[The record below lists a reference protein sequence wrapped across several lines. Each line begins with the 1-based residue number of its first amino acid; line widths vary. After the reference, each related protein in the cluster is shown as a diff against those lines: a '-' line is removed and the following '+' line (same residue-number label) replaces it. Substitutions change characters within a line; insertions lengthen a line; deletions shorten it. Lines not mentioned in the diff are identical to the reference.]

1 MNPVVSP
8 SQIRF
13 AYVRRTALQL
23 RACGRS
29 RQPSRSHSGALPQP
43 SRVYRIFAMNEL
55 IPLLLEGTWVTVQ
68 VTFFGSLLAIAAALI
83 AAFGRLSPI
92 APVRWLATAYIEIF
106 RGSSLL
112 VQLFWLYFVLP
123 MPPFNVSLSAF
134 NVAVIG
140 LGLNIGAYGAEVLRG
155 AIRSVHKGQFEACQ
169 ALNMTAWQRA
179 RRIILPQALLAA
191 IPPGTNLLIEL
202 LKNTSL
208 VSLITLSDLA
218 FRARQLDQATL
229 MTLEIFGL
237 ALVIYFVLA
246 QIINFSLRALERR
259 LNRGRIGGSLS

>member
-1 MNPVVSP
+1 M
-8 SQIRF
+8 
-13 AYVRRTALQL
+13 T
-23 RACGRS
+23 
-29 RQPSRSHSGALPQP
+29 
-43 SRVYRIFAMNEL
+43 EL
-55 IPLLLEGTWVTVQ
+55 LPLLLQGAWVTIQ
-68 VTFFGSLLAIAAALI
+68 ITFFGSLLAIVAALI
-83 AAFGRLSPI
+83 GALGRLSPI
-92 APVRWLATAYIEIF
+92 KPLRWLAIVYIEVF

-123 MPPFNVSLSAF
+123 MPPFNIAMSAF

-140 LGLNIGAYGAEVLRG
+140 LGLNIGSYGAEVLRG
-155 AIRSVHKGQFEACQ
+155 AIRSVHEGQYEACQ
-169 ALNMTAWQRA
+169 ALNMTAGQRL
-179 RRIILPQALLAA
+179 RRVILPQALLAA

-237 ALVIYFVLA
+237 ALVMYFVLA
-246 QIINFSLRALERR
+246 QIINFSMRTLERR
-259 LNRGRIGGSLS
+259 LARGRMRGGMS

>member
-1 MNPVVSP
+1 M
-8 SQIRF
+8 
-13 AYVRRTALQL
+13 T
-23 RACGRS
+23 
-29 RQPSRSHSGALPQP
+29 
-43 SRVYRIFAMNEL
+43 EL
-55 IPLLLEGTWVTVQ
+55 LPLLLQGAWVTVQ
-68 VTFFGSLLAIAAALI
+68 ITFFGSLLAIVAALI
-83 AAFGRLSPI
+83 GALGRLSPI
-92 APVRWLATAYIEIF
+92 KPLRWLAIVYIEVF

-123 MPPFNVSLSAF
+123 MPPFNIAMSAF

-140 LGLNIGAYGAEVLRG
+140 LGLNIGSYGAEVLRG
-155 AIRSVHKGQFEACQ
+155 AIRSVHEGQYEACQ
-169 ALNMTAWQRA
+169 ALNMTAGQRL
-179 RRIILPQALLAA
+179 RRVILPQALLAA

-237 ALVIYFVLA
+237 ALVMYFVLA
-246 QIINFSLRALERR
+246 QIINLSMRTLERR
-259 LNRGRIGGSLS
+259 LARGRMRGGMS

>member
-1 MNPVVSP
+1 
-8 SQIRF
+8 
-13 AYVRRTALQL
+13 
-23 RACGRS
+23 
-29 RQPSRSHSGALPQP
+29 
-43 SRVYRIFAMNEL
+43 MNEL
-55 IPLLLEGTWVTVQ
+55 LPLLLQGAWVTMQ
-68 VTFFGSLLAIAAALI
+68 VTFFGSLLAILAALVG
-83 AAFGRLSPI
+83 AFARLSPI
-92 APVRWLATAYIEIF
+92 APLRWLAITYIELF

-123 MPPFNVSLSAF
+123 MPPFNVEMSAF
-134 NVAVIG
+134 QVAVIG

-155 AIRSVHKGQFEACQ
+155 AIRSVHEGQYEACL
-169 ALNMTAWQRA
+169 ALNMTPWQRL
-179 RRIILPQALLAA
+179 RRVILPQALLAA

-229 MTLEIFGL
+229 QTLEIFGL

-246 QIINFSLRALERR
+246 QFINFGMRTLERR
-259 LNRGRIGGSLS
+259 LARGRMRGGLS